1 MKYDQHLHVVTESK
15 MDSEPKYKRG
25 SKQESESPITIL
37 IQKNQTAFV
46 TFENNHFKND
56 FSAADTKP
64 NLLLKEPTF
73 IYMAWDRQP
82 KAEDDHFFQ
91 VCMCFPFSQLMSLV
105 PTFSI
110 A

>member
-46 TFENNHFKND
+46 TFKNNHFKND

-64 NLLLKEPTF
+64 NLLLQEPTF
-73 IYMAWDRQP
+73 VHLFTWLGIGNQRQ
-82 KAEDDHFFQ
+82 KTTISFKF
-91 VCMCFPFSQLMSLV
+91 VCVFLS
-105 PTFSI
+105 
-110 A
+110 